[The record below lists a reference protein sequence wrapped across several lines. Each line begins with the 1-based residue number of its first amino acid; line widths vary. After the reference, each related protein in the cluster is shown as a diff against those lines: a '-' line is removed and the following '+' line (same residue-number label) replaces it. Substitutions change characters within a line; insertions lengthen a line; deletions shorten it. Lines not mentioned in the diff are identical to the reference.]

1 MAIGVRSSC
10 ILFGGGGEMGNLNL
24 VVVQEGDWTGMV
36 VIVFTATWE
45 IREKSSLE
53 LMYLLLE

>member
-1 MAIGVRSSC
+1 
-10 ILFGGGGEMGNLNL
+10 MGNLNL

-36 VIVFTATWE
+36 DIVFTATWE